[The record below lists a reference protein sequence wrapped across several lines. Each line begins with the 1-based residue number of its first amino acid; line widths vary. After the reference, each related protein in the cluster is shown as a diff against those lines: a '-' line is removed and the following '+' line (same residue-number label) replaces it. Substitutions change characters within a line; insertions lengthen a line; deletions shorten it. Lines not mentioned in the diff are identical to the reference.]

1 MQLNSKAQKKWKTL
15 VDKWQSSGLTQKEF
29 CQLNDISLR
38 AFQNNKTKLKKNS
51 TGSSQNNSKTIAS
64 VKFLPVS
71 VKDVTPMVSAFETPI
86 KIQLNQYLISVC
98 NGFNPNALKSLFQ
111 VINEL

>member
-38 AFQNNKTKLKKNS
+38 AFQNNVIPGTLTFKLA
-51 TGSSQNNSKTIAS
+51 I
-64 VKFLPVS
+64 
-71 VKDVTPMVSAFETPI
+71 
-86 KIQLNQYLISVC
+86 
-98 NGFNPNALKSLFQ
+98 
-111 VINEL
+111 